1 MVCCRKKY
9 ASPYALSIGKS
20 SYDRNAILDLQW
32 LMKKDCINQDAYLL
46 GQPGRRRR
54 DLVMLYLELSEQE
67 YEYLAIT
74 RDTTEADIKQR
85 REICSGNARYVD
97 QAAVRAALNGRFLI
111 LDGVE
116 QAERNVLPIVNNL
129 LENREMQLEDGRLL
143 VSSRRYSA
151 LLEKHSEDELQKL
164 GICKVDDR
172 FRVVALGLPV
182 SRYRGHSL
190 DPPLRSRFQARLVAL
205 PRFQDLFNHFNM
217 TYSSIPI
224 ERLSRFL
231 AFVYAILSE
240 ESSQLQFPDFPFD
253 HVDHL
258 TQLWHDCP
266 SLTAENLLQF
276 SYPLASSSDAPRP
289 LLDLCKA
296 FDLQCGKQN
305 LSAFEPIKEISI
317 SGPADDRTA
326 SVQLS
331 VHNNSCNL
339 TVRAGNL
346 NYESVEFGTNEYVS
360 TIHFEQALTA
370 MTMAHRLHDFCLL
383 GQRGCGKSTLI
394 ERFARLFNYEVVSLM
409 LYEDMNSRDLLQQR
423 RMKPNGDT
431 VWENSPLVNAALNGY
446 LCVLDGIH
454 TLHYSALNMLQR
466 LIHDRELTLCDG
478 SRLMSQERFE
488 LLQAKTGLSAKELND
503 KNIFPIHRSFRIV
516 ATAEPTQEADS
527 FRSFLTSEVLALFL
541 FVRVDSL
548 NAEEEKQ
555 LLLKKMISL
564 ASSLSSRQLLRIL
577 KRLEHFPSDS
587 IPNLVHK
594 TCLSRYT
601 AFRMLRIAA
610 QCCLFKTDS
619 CLSLPRNLFL
629 VTWSMRVSAR
639 SQLTQTSLKATGKAS
654 YPGSKSPTTKDIFY
668 VSACVK
674 DNVLQIGNA
683 RIQLEPSSDHALI
696 PDIVFYDSPQH
707 VRIMED
713 MLKDYILGEHL
724 LLMGNQG
731 VGKNKIADRFLQLLG
746 KPRQYIQLHRDTTVQ
761 SLTVQTTVQDGV
773 LHFEDSPLVFA
784 ACFASRLHWV
794 KLFQVK
800 AAKYGHVLVVDE
812 ADKAPTNVICI
823 LRTLLENGSMFLP
836 DGRRIVPYSAA
847 DEPLKDEIIGMHP
860 KFRMIFLANR
870 PGFPFLGNNFFA
882 VLGDL
887 LACHAID
894 NPDFESEM
902 EMLRQYGSNVPESVL
917 VKLTAAFNELRTLA
931 DRGSLEYPYSTREL
945 VNIVRHLQIY
955 PGDSLSSAV
964 RNVFDFDRFS
974 PQALQLIKRVL
985 VKHGI
990 LDAPKPKTDCTVIT
1004 GPIYLQ
1010 KHGKAVAEDYW
1021 LTETD
1026 TTRDLFIEK
1035 FDFDLSKL
1043 SSPKHGQVDPTG
1055 SPHVGGSTYAGGTGD
1070 PQSFAPQQMASIVI
1084 LGGYN
1089 TAGLGGVGGPYR
1101 LDSGHPVY
1109 QLPDHVKEQVPEE
1122 IRRKAREVAQRAF
1135 KERLREIRMSEFDA
1149 ETYDS
1154 LMKQVGKHVDY
1165 LKQVM
1170 QGLQARGKERRW
1182 VRHQTSG
1189 DFDEGKVVE
1198 GITGE
1203 HNVYRRRLEQR
1214 IDDVGYLQR
1223 KPKRLRVLVDV
1234 SASMYRFNG
1243 YDMRLKRSMES
1254 CLMLMEALSPFVDRI
1269 QYDIIGHSGE
1279 QDHINLVTLDH
1290 QPQNPK
1296 ERLDILKYMVAH
1308 SQFCYSGDSTLSAM
1322 TKSISELSSCD
1333 ADERLLIVFSDAN
1346 LSRYGIAPS
1355 EFCRAM
1361 NPSNDNVSVYAIFM
1375 GSIGDEAVRLRK
1387 ELPIG
1392 RSFVCRE
1399 TTELPEIVRQILTSN
1414 ID

>member
-1 MVCCRKKY
+1 MLQHLRSIRRLLYDVFAGQRRLST
-9 ASPYALSIGKS
+9 ASPYYGSLRIGEVVKPIS
-20 SYDRNAILDLQW
+20 KPRNPEFVPLGYGKTSYDRNAILDLQW

-67 YEYLAIT
+67 YEYLAIS

-85 REICSGNARYVD
+85 REIFSGNAHYVD
-97 QAAVRAALNGRFLI
+97 QAAVRAALKGRFLI

-143 VSSRRYSA
+143 VSSRRYNA

-190 DPPLRSRFQARLVAL
+190 DPPLRSRFQARHVAL
-205 PRFQDLFNHFNM
+205 PRFQDLFNHYSM

-224 ERLSRFL
+224 EKLSRFL

-253 HVDHL
+253 HIDHL

-296 FDLQCGKQN
+296 FDLRCGKQS

-317 SGPADDRTA
+317 SGPADDRRA

-331 VHNNSCNL
+331 VYNTPCNL

-346 NYESVEFGTNEYVS
+346 NYESVECGTTEYVS
-360 TIHFEQALTA
+360 TMHFEHALTA

-446 LCVLDGIH
+446 LCILDGIH
-454 TLHYSALNMLQR
+454 ALHYSALNVLQR

-478 SRLMSQERFE
+478 CRLMSQERFQ
-488 LLQAKTGLSAKELND
+488 LLQGKTGLSAEELNH
-503 KNIFPIHRSFRIV
+503 KNIFAIHPSFRIV
-516 ATAEPTQEADS
+516 ATAEPSQEADS
-527 FRSFLTSEVLALFL
+527 FRSFLTPEVLALFL
-541 FVRVDSL
+541 FIQVDSL

-555 LLLKKMISL
+555 LLLKKFSGSCKEAVDKLLRLRSTLHKCKEEHMISL
-564 ASSLSSRQLLRIL
+564 ASSLSSRQLLRML
-577 KRLEHFPSDS
+577 KRLERFPSDS
-587 IPNLVHK
+587 IPNLVLHIATQSRLFNTNRFLPK
-594 TCLSRYT
+594 LTQESLSRYMVD
-601 AFRMLRIAA
+601 AGISE
-610 QCCLFKTDS
+610 K
-619 CLSLPRNLFL
+619 
-629 VTWSMRVSAR
+629 SAYSSR
-639 SQLTQTSLKATGKAS
+639 SE
-654 YPGSKSPTTKDIFY
+654 
-668 VSACVK
+668 ACVQ
-674 DNVLQIGNA
+674 DNVLQIGNTH
-683 RIQLEPSSDHALI
+683 INLEPSSDHALI

-707 VRIMED
+707 VRVMED

-746 KPRQYIQLHRDTTVQ
+746 KPRQDTTVQ
-761 SLTVQTTVQDGV
+761 SLTVQTTVHDGV
-773 LHFEDSPLVFA
+773 LHFEDSPL
-784 ACFASRLHWV
+784 
-794 KLFQVK
+794 VK

-823 LRTLLENGSMFLP
+823 LRTLLEN
-836 DGRRIVPYSAA
+836 ATA
-847 DEPLKDEIIGMHP
+847 DDESPKDIIGMHP
-860 KFRMIFLANR
+860 KFR
-870 PGFPFLGNNFFA
+870 
-882 VLGDL
+882 DL

-894 NPDFESEM
+894 NPDLESEL
-902 EMLRQYGSNVPESVL
+902 EMLRHYGSNVSEAVL
-917 VKLTAAFNELRTLA
+917 VKLTAAFSELRALA
-931 DRGSLEYPYSTREL
+931 DSGSLEYPYSTREL

-974 PQALQLIKRVL
+974 PQALQVVTRVL

-990 LDAPKPKTDCTVIT
+990 LEAPKPKTDK
-1004 GPIYLQ
+1004 Y
-1010 KHGKAVAEDYW
+1010 GKAVRGDYW
-1021 LTETD
+1021 LTEAD
-1026 TTRDLFIEK
+1026 TARDLFIEK

-1055 SPHVGGSTYAGGTGD
+1055 NPHVGGSTYAGGT
-1070 PQSFAPQQMASIVI
+1070 
-1084 LGGYN
+1084 GGYN

-1101 LDSGHPVY
+1101 LDAGHPVY

-1154 LMKQVGKHVDY
+1154 LMNQVGKHVEY

-1203 HNVYRRRLEQR
+1203 HNVYRRRLEQQ

-1223 KPKRLRVLVDV
+1223 KPKRLRLLVDV

-1243 YDMRLKRSMES
+1243 YDMRLKRSTES

-1279 QDHINLVTLDH
+1279 QDHISLVTLDH
-1290 QPQNPK
+1290 QPRNPK
-1296 ERLDILKYMVAH
+1296 ERLDVLKYMVAH

-1361 NPSNDNVSVYAIFM
+1361 SPSNDNVSVYAIFI
-1375 GSIGDEAVRLRK
+1375 GSIGDEAIRLRK

-1399 TTELPEIVRQILTSN
+1399 TTELPEIVRQILTSS